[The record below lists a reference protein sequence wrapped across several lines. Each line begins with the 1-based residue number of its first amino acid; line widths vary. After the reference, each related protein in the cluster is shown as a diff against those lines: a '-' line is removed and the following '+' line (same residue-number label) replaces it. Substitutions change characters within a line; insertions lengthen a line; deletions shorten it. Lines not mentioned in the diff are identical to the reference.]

1 VLWWAECCF
10 GVLAPGLNGKWWTG
24 DLFINVYVWADNN
37 ELMVN
42 FGYPTDY
49 PRVRFNIQ
57 IYAQFILDR
66 IWV

>member
-10 GVLAPGLNGKWWTG
+10 GGLVPGLNGQWWTG
-24 DLFINVYVWADNN
+24 DLFISVHVWADNN
-37 ELMVN
+37 GLMVT

-57 IYAQFILDR
+57 IYAHFISGQIR
-66 IWV
+66 V